1 VKASSKAPSDLPVM
15 QATKFNLV
23 INLKTAKTFGLN
35 IPTAVARSRRRGD
48 RTRRH
53 MLHVL
58 TAAFDPK
65 RTGESSR
72 FDAGGFNDRPPFLNF
87 GLLQSAKRLRC
98 LLFGGRNCLALVNI
112 ALLYR
117 SIG

>member
-1 VKASSKAPSDLPVM
+1 M
-15 QATKFNLV
+15 
-23 INLKTAKTFGLN
+23 
-35 IPTAVARSRRRGD
+35 VAWMRYG
-48 RTRRH
+48 RRH
-53 MLHVL
+53 FYRPIAAVHESAFGTKRTSRCAQPMSAFGGKEDI
-58 TAAFDPK
+58 TKCAPMSAFDPK

-117 SIG
+117 RIG